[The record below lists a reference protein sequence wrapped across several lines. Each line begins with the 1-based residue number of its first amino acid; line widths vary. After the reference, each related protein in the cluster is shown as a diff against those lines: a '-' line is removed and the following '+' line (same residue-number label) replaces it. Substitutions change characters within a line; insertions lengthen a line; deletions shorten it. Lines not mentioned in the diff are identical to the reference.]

1 MTAPV
6 RSSISAM
13 AFAVVTLALLSPSRA
28 SADDA
33 SLAETIRGG
42 LEPGA
47 LILELSMGMAG
58 SVSQTGPQVIE
69 TESGSPLG
77 IAASFTA
84 GVRTV
89 FFVTPMI
96 DLSYAGLGGATERVA
111 TPSGGE
117 TIVHNRMEMV
127 TMTFGLLV
135 DLWRFRVRGGTGV
148 VNIGLDSRT
157 GGVSRHT
164 SRWDFG
170 YVFGVTGHFYRDEGR
185 QLGLEG
191 RVTVDTGNDVV
202 VLTLALVG
210 TLDWPGFDVGDLD

>member
-1 MTAPV
+1 MRRGVIAAVLAGVALTA
-6 RSSISAM
+6 
-13 AFAVVTLALLSPSRA
+13 SPA

-33 SLAETIRGG
+33 SLAETLRGG
-42 LEPGA
+42 LEPGT
-47 LILELSMGMAG
+47 LVLELSMGMAG
-58 SVSQTGPQVIE
+58 SIAHDGPQIVE
-69 TESGSPLG
+69 TESGAPLG
-77 IAASFTA
+77 IMASFTA

-96 DLSYAGLGGATERVA
+96 DLSYAGLGGSTERVT
-111 TPSGGE
+111 TPSGE
-117 TIVHNRMEMV
+117 EALVHNRMEMV
-127 TMTFGLLV
+127 TMSFGLLV
-135 DLWRFRVRGGTGV
+135 DLWRFRLRGSTGV

-157 GGVSRHT
+157 VGVERHT

-170 YVFGVTGHFYRDEGR
+170 YIFGITGHFFRNEGR

-210 TLDWPGFDVGDLD
+210 TLDWPGFGVGDND